1 MHGENRLFGHHRN
14 CHSLE
19 PNARIKSPVKTG
31 FEPLAEMSNAVTAE
45 RGTGM
50 YYRISTYQGRTGSLH
65 ALIAKADALREQMKA
80 LPGVRSIQ
88 IIDMGGDH
96 YMTLAAYDNAE
107 QAASTAE
114 SVKNLYAE
122 LADLID
128 LDTLKFEGGNVAW
141 EL

>member
-1 MHGENRLFGHHRN
+1 
-14 CHSLE
+14 
-19 PNARIKSPVKTG
+19 
-31 FEPLAEMSNAVTAE
+31 
-45 RGTGM
+45 M
-50 YYRISTYQGRTGSLH
+50 YYRISTYQGRTGSFDE
-65 ALIAKADALREQMKA
+65 LIAKADALRQQMKA
-80 LPGVRSIQ
+80 LPGVRAIQ

-107 QAASTAE
+107 QAASAAG
-114 SVKNLYAE
+114 SVKALYAE